1 MRTFL
6 LSRQK
11 ISSEKLVQAKRFRK
25 QMTPAEMVFWEM
37 VRNNKILGHH
47 FRRQQLLEGFIAD
60 FFCNQIGLIV
70 EIDGGIHEMQ
80 KDYDRERE
88 NILTQHNLTILRFSN
103 QELLKQPGLVK
114 QRLEET
120 IITLTTPSTAGK
132 GK

>member
-11 ISSEKLVQAKRFRK
+11 INSEKLVQAKRFRK
-25 QMTPAEMVFWEM
+25 QMTPAEIVFWEM
-37 VRNNKILGHH
+37 VRNNKVLGLH
-47 FRRQQLLEGFIAD
+47 FRRQQFLGGFIAD
-60 FFCNQIGLIV
+60 FFCNQIGLVV

-80 KDYDRERE
+80 KDYDRERD
-88 NILTQHNLTILRFSN
+88 NILAQQNLTILRFSN
-103 QELLKQPGLVK
+103 QELLKQPGFVK

-120 IITLTTPSTAGK
+120 IIASTTPSTAGK

>member
-11 ISSEKLVQAKRFRK
+11 INSEKLVLAKRFRK
-25 QMTPAEMVFWEM
+25 HMTPAEIVFWEM
-37 VRNNKILGHH
+37 VRNNKVLGLH
-47 FRRQQLLEGFIAD
+47 FRRQQLLGGFIAD
-60 FFCNQIGLIV
+60 FFCNQIGLVV

-80 KDYDRERE
+80 KDYDRERD
-88 NILTQHNLTILRFSN
+88 NILAQQNLTILRFSN
-103 QELLKQPGLVK
+103 QELLKQPGFVK

-120 IITLTTPSTAGK
+120 IIASTTPSTAGK